1 MDKSTPNQIL
11 IDFIKENYS
20 GDIDTLISE
29 ININK
34 KQISEALTAKLA
46 TTKSKVAANS
56 NLEVLIQIRDLQKTY
71 KVGSTTIDA
80 LKGADLDIKKGEIV
94 AIVGPSGSGKST
106 LLQLIGGLD
115 KATSG
120 SIIVD
125 NQELS
130 TKNDFE
136 LSDYRNKTIGFI
148 FQSFYLQPYLNVEKN
163 VELPMMFRK
172 MDRVHR
178 KQSAISAVDAV
189 GLANRIDHL
198 PKQLSGGQ
206 MQRVAIARAI
216 VNNCKI
222 ILADEPTAN
231 LDKETT
237 IEVLNLL
244 HKVRDDLGTSI
255 VIVTHNE
262 LVAKSAD
269 RIIKIDDGKIL

>member
-1 MDKSTPNQIL
+1 MDQNIEKSKL
-11 IDFIKENYS
+11 IELIKDNFNGDLNGFLQVVTENK
-20 GDIDTLISE
+20 TLIE
-29 ININK
+29 ERL
-34 KQISEALTAKLA
+34 QSEAH
-46 TTKSKVAANS
+46 SKIV
-56 NLEVLIQIRDLQKTY
+56 NLVDYDENEVLIKIRDLKKTY
-71 KVGSTTIDA
+71 KVGNTTIEA
-80 LKGADLDIKKGEIV
+80 LKGADLNINKGEIV

-115 KATSG
+115 KPTSG
-120 SIIVD
+120 SIVVD

-130 TKNDFE
+130 MKNDYE

-172 MDRVHR
+172 MDRSLR
-178 KQSAISAVDAV
+178 KQSAVSAVDAV
-189 GLANRIDHL
+189 GLSNRIDHL

-237 IEVLNLL
+237 LEVLNLL
-244 HKVRDDLGTSI
+244 QKVRDDLGTSI